1 MNCRVEHFKRTEFL
15 CPCCGQGEVAR
26 VLVLWLDLLRRAW
39 GAPVLVNSGWRCEE
53 HNAQVGGSKSSRH
66 KIGCAADIRVAEVP
80 DPDPRAAVRAS
91 QWPEFAA
98 LAARLCRLPGWEFR
112 LYGSFIHV
120 AAPREEAQR
129 LWNGGEIVL

>member
-1 MNCRVEHFKRTEFL
+1 MNCRVEHFEEAEFL
-15 CPCCGQGEVAR
+15 CPCCGEGKVAQ

-39 GAPVLVNSGWRCEE
+39 GAPVFVNSGWRCPP
-53 HNAQVGGSKSSRH
+53 HNGQVGGSKSSRH
-66 KIGCAADIRVAEVP
+66 MIGCAADIRVAP
-80 DPDPRAAVRAS
+80 ATNTSRDMP

-120 AAPREEAQR
+120 AVPREEAQR
-129 LWNGGEIVL
+129 LWHGQEIVL

>member
-39 GAPVLVNSGWRCEE
+39 G
-53 HNAQVGGSKSSRH
+53 SKSSRH

-80 DPDPRAAVRAS
+80 SADPRAAVRAS

-98 LAARLCRLPGWEFR
+98 LAARLCRLPEWEVGR
-112 LYGSFIHV
+112 PNNGSLQF
-120 AAPREEAQR
+120 APNRRVQNVRETQ
-129 LWNGGEIVL
+129 